1 MGEGQGTGKMQILVV
16 EDESQTVAERVQ
28 IALYKMERRRI
39 SEGWPSI
46 TLGSISDARACTS
59 GKIAFVH
66 RRAIGGMGKQR
77 RPGQAVMDLPG
88 LYEESSTQAANNPI
102 LDLLQASTACIR

>member
-16 EDESQTVAERVQ
+16 EDESQTAAQRVQ

-46 TLGSISDARACTS
+46 TLGSISDARAARAAKSRLC
-59 GKIAFVH
+59 IAE
-66 RRAIGGMGKQR
+66 RLAGW
-77 RPGQAVMDLPG
+77 
-88 LYEESSTQAANNPI
+88 ESSAAQGKP
-102 LDLLQASTACIR
+102 